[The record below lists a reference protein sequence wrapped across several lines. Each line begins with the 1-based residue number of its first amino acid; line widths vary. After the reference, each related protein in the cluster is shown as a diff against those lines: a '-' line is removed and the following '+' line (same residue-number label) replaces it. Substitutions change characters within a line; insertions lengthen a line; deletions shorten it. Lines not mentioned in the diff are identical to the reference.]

1 MKLFLDTAIIEDID
15 SRLSSGVISGVTTN
29 PTLIKKSG
37 KDPDDIYADLIQ
49 DIGVKDLSIEVNGQF
64 ADQLIENG
72 IKYGKLWPNEAT
84 IKLPCTPE
92 GIKACK
98 TLSYMG
104 IRTNMTLVFSVSQ
117 AILCALAGAS
127 YVSPFVGRLD
137 DNGHDG
143 IGLIREI
150 AKVFCHNR
158 TDTKILAASIR
169 DAATVGKAFQAG
181 AHICTIPPKVFDDM
195 YKHVLTDKGLFQFI
209 VDSGQINP

>member
-1 MKLFLDTAIIEDID
+1 MKLFLDSAIIKDID
-15 SRLSSGVISGVTTN
+15 KRLTSGVISGVTTN

-37 KDPDDIYADLIQ
+37 REPDDVYADLIQ
-49 DIGVKDLSIEVNGQF
+49 DLGVEDVSIEVNGKS

-72 IKYGKLWPNEAT
+72 IQYGKLWVEQAT
-84 IKLPCTPE
+84 IKLPCTPN
-92 GIKACK
+92 GIQACK
-98 TLSYMG
+98 TLNFMG

-117 AILCALAGAS
+117 AILCALAGAT

-181 AHICTIPPKVFDDM
+181 AHICTIPPKS
-195 YKHVLTDKGLFQFI
+195 LTICTNMCSLIRDCSSLL
-209 VDSGQINP
+209 

>member
-72 IKYGKLWPNEAT
+72 IKYGKLWQNEAT

-158 TDTKILAASIR
+158 SDTKILAASIR